1 MRDIQLATFEINF
14 ETWQEFKDKASQNHR
29 SASSVLREFVD
40 AYLQGDSHSRSVS
53 DSDEDLVN
61 LIQGMIRESCSDR
74 IDAIENR
81 VDANEKV
88 LGQLGDKFVKIL
100 NVLKITRGA

>member
-1 MRDIQLATFEINF
+1 MSDIQLATFEINF
-14 ETWQEFKDKASQNHR
+14 EIWQKFKDKASQNSR

-40 AYLQGDSHSRSVS
+40 DYLKSETNSRSVS
-53 DSDEDLVN
+53 ASDDDLVN
-61 LIQGMIRESCSDR
+61 LIQGLIRESCSDR
-74 IDAIENR
+74 IDALENR
-81 VDANEKV
+81 VDANKKV